1 MPTISRTNEL
11 AETKARELRAFLIVL

>member
-11 AETKARELRAFLIVL
+11 AETKARELSAFLIVL